1 MCLTST
7 TPRWLFHRLCRR
19 WNQTYIVGHV
29 PCPRVP
35 VEAAAWPCRFLV
47 PQVPSVSKE
56 SISVTSNHAD
66 EALNQEQ
73 PDLPDALC
81 REAVPVRTVQTD
93 DACLYCCMHLGH
105 VLCEAHTHGCMQIE
119 WKYACIYTY
128 THICTCD
135 SACARSTQGTYM
147 RGIPLQSQHIH
158 RPAFPV
164 FLGQQLVLRR
174 SYVWA
179 VSNREGPHGLHMSAY
194 NLILICNMSL
204 LATNFP
210 ATSRSCMPRWRI
222 CMSHTTIRTPGSVAA
237 RARGDQDGA
246 A

>member
-1 MCLTST
+1 MSPAHAYQSRPPRGPAGSCRPRFRPFRRSPAPSRTITRMRRSIRSSPVCLMPSAA
-7 TPRWLFHRLCRR
+7 RRSRCAQYRLMMRVCTGACTLG
-19 WNQTYIVGHV
+19 TYCVKH
-29 PCPRVP
+29 
-35 VEAAAWPCRFLV
+35 
-47 PQVPSVSKE
+47 
-56 SISVTSNHAD
+56 T
-66 EALNQEQ
+66 
-73 PDLPDALC
+73 
-81 REAVPVRTVQTD
+81 
-93 DACLYCCMHLGH
+93 
-105 VLCEAHTHGCMQIE
+105 THGCMQIE

-128 THICTCD
+128 TLICTCD

-164 FLGQQLVLRR
+164 FSGQQLVLRR

-179 VSNREGPHGLHMSAY
+179 VSNREGPHGLHMSAC

-237 RARGDQDGA
+237 RTQGDQDGA